1 MLQIAEEIAERELPG
16 ELADLLGV
24 ERWALLQ
31 YGALCFQLGLRLGKS
46 CRLASFEQ
54 GDGSYKVTLTDYC
67 EHCLYQLRLIEQGY
81 NGNGAS
87 GGEP

>member
-1 MLQIAEEIAERELPG
+1 MDIAEEIAERELPAELG
-16 ELADLLGV
+16 ELLGI

-46 CRLASFEQ
+46 GRLARFEQ
-54 GDGSYKVTLTDYC
+54 GEANYAVKLTDYC
-67 EHCLYQLRLIEQGY
+67 EHCLYGVRLIERASK
-81 NGNGAS
+81 GNGAS